1 VTNEDYCKFL
11 NDGNAGYWTPWN
23 PRIARNVIEPG
34 VGKFVPADRSLAR
47 HPVVLVNWYQA
58 KGYAQWAGKRL
69 PTEAEWEFAAGGP
82 EGRKYPWGNEE
93 PDETRANFPIT
104 RRHPLPVDLFPRGA
118 TPQGVFQMAGN
129 SAEWCADWYDTAY
142 YSKAPAGGV
151 LIDPKGPEAPNTSAW
166 YRYRR
171 MFKGWCL
178 PGTADRLTC
187 TKRHARGP
195 LADAA
200 AGISI
205 RCVRSATAE
214 EEAQQREA
222 IAWLEKIGF
231 GKEEIAKLPELL
243 QRARGRRGNPA
254 AFADLRKGD
263 TVVDLGC
270 GAGVDCLLAAQR
282 VGSNGRVIGVDMS
295 PEAIRAAEENKRRI
309 GAANVEFRKGYLE
322 KLPLED
328 ASVDVAISNCVVPVM
343 TLEAAV
349 LREALRVLK
358 PGGRLV
364 FNSSP
369 PRDDAPAGALPGE
382 ARETAHLAKLRA
394 AGFATV
400 EVGARIPPPDPVRS
414 KIMVVARKK
423 GEER

>member
-1 VTNEDYCKFL
+1 
-11 NDGNAGYWTPWN
+11 
-23 PRIARNVIEPG
+23 
-34 VGKFVPADRSLAR
+34 
-47 HPVVLVNWYQA
+47 
-58 KGYAQWAGKRL
+58 
-69 PTEAEWEFAAGGP
+69 
-82 EGRKYPWGNEE
+82 
-93 PDETRANFPIT
+93 
-104 RRHPLPVDLFPRGA
+104 
-118 TPQGVFQMAGN
+118 MAGN

-270 GAGVDCLLAAQR
+270 GAGGKQ
-282 VGSNGRVIGVDMS
+282 
-295 PEAIRAAEENKRRI
+295 
-309 GAANVEFRKGYLE
+309 RKGHR
-322 KLPLED
+322 
-328 ASVDVAISNCVVPVM
+328 SGHVAGSHPSRGREQTPNRRCQRRVPQR
-343 TLEAAV
+343 LSGKAA
-349 LREALRVLK
+349 
-358 PGGRLV
+358 PGGRI
-364 FNSSP
+364 
-369 PRDDAPAGALPGE
+369 G
-382 ARETAHLAKLRA
+382 
-394 AGFATV
+394 
-400 EVGARIPPPDPVRS
+400 
-414 KIMVVARKK
+414 
-423 GEER
+423 

>member
-1 VTNEDYCKFL
+1 
-11 NDGNAGYWTPWN
+11 
-23 PRIARNVIEPG
+23 
-34 VGKFVPADRSLAR
+34 
-47 HPVVLVNWYQA
+47 
-58 KGYAQWAGKRL
+58 
-69 PTEAEWEFAAGGP
+69 
-82 EGRKYPWGNEE
+82 
-93 PDETRANFPIT
+93 
-104 RRHPLPVDLFPRGA
+104 
-118 TPQGVFQMAGN
+118 
-129 SAEWCADWYDTAY
+129 
-142 YSKAPAGGV
+142 
-151 LIDPKGPEAPNTSAW
+151 
-166 YRYRR
+166 
-171 MFKGWCL
+171 
-178 PGTADRLTC
+178 
-187 TKRHARGP
+187 
-195 LADAA
+195 
-200 AGISI
+200 
-205 RCVRSATAE
+205 
-214 EEAQQREA
+214 
-222 IAWLEKIGF
+222 
-231 GKEEIAKLPELL
+231 
-243 QRARGRRGNPA
+243 
-254 AFADLRKGD
+254 
-263 TVVDLGC
+263 
-270 GAGVDCLLAAQR
+270 
-282 VGSNGRVIGVDMS
+282 MS